1 METGDD
7 AERDAVGLEWM
18 TAASL
23 FWTSATADDAKP
35 TMKKLSRGKVW
46 RWLITT
52 WHMLLAS
59 SGKSWASLRQVLPD
73 DERGPPLSWPS
84 FTLSIDQGGDGWSAA
99 HYLMS
104 WGVNL
109 VLLHDPSHR
118 VWSDTQLALQ
128 DCGLWHWCM
137 LTALLMNV
145 DSGPYKSQAWGEER
159 KQGVKE
165 YFGHRGFPRLD
176 RPGQRAHSPGGDADV
191 LPTA

>member
-59 SGKSWASLRQVLPD
+59 SGKSWASFRQVLPD

-84 FTLSIDQGGDGWSAA
+84 FALSIDQGGDGWSVA

-104 WGVNL
+104 
-109 VLLHDPSHR
+109 
-118 VWSDTQLALQ
+118 
-128 DCGLWHWCM
+128 CG
-137 LTALLMNV
+137 
-145 DSGPYKSQAWGEER
+145 
-159 KQGVKE
+159 
-165 YFGHRGFPRLD
+165 
-176 RPGQRAHSPGGDADV
+176 
-191 LPTA
+191 